1 MAGATAIGG
10 SVMGSAAEP
19 PTDLA
24 QTMAREIM
32 GTTSHAEALRALRA
46 AFPDSSLALRVAAL
60 ATLMHRAPADKN
72 MTPDAPSPRPMR
84 TNASA
89 HTNQLSIHTAA
100 TTIPIVCA

>member
-1 MAGATAIGG
+1 MAGASAIGG

-19 PTDLA
+19 TTDLA

-60 ATLMHRAPADKN
+60 ATLMRRAPAD
-72 MTPDAPSPRPMR
+72 TPHIPR
-84 TNASA
+84 
-89 HTNQLSIHTAA
+89 
-100 TTIPIVCA
+100 